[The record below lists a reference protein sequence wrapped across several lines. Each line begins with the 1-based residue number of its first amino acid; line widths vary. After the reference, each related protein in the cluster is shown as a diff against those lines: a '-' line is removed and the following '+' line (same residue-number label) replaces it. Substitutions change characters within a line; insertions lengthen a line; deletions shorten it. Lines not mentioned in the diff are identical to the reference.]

1 MPPNNGTPRPVR
13 LAFTR
18 TGRGPPLLF
27 LHGFLGSGR
36 NWKGIARALSDRF
49 TCLLVDLRNHGASP
63 WAEPMTYEAMAA
75 DVAAL
80 LEAEGLEEA
89 TVLGHSMGGKAAMT
103 LALEGEPRLR
113 ALIVV
118 DIAPVPYRRRLEPLL
133 DALLAVDLAR
143 FRSRAEVDAALRPAI
158 PEDPFR
164 GFLLQN
170 LERGPEGLRWRCNL
184 PVLRRWLPAITGFPP
199 ALEGRRWEGP
209 VLFLRGE
216 RSDYVEARHLPR
228 IRALFPRA
236 RIVTLEGAGHWPQ
249 AERPEE
255 TRRALEAFL
264 SEATGDAPRHK

>member
-1 MPPNNGTPRPVR
+1 MPPNREAPEPVR

-18 TGRGPPLLF
+18 IGRGPPLLF

-36 NWKGIARALSDRF
+36 NWRGIARAFSDRF

-80 LEAEGLEEA
+80 LEAEGLESA
-89 TVLGHSMGGKAAMT
+89 IVLGHSMGGKAAMT

-113 ALIVV
+113 VLIVV

-143 FRSRAEVDAALRPAI
+143 FQTRAEVDAALRPAI
-158 PEDPFR
+158 PEDSFR

-199 ALEGRRWEGP
+199 ALEGRRWQGP
-209 VLFLRGE
+209 VLFLRGAC
-216 RSDYVEARHLPR
+216 SDYVDDQALPR
-228 IRALFPRA
+228 IRAFFPKA
-236 RIVTLEGAGHWPQ
+236 GVVTLEDAGHWPQ
-249 AERPEE
+249 VERPEE
-255 TRRALEAFL
+255 TRRALAAFL
-264 SEATGDAPRHK
+264 DRVAVEFSPRK